1 METLSTILVFD
12 SKETSTCSPI
22 VKKNC
27 GYSLLRCFLF
37 QMPLR
42 HNVLKSILFVLPK
55 NSECMVN
62 MLSNG
67 W

>member
-37 QMPLR
+37 
-42 HNVLKSILFVLPK
+42 
-55 NSECMVN
+55 
-62 MLSNG
+62 
-67 W
+67 